1 MIARL
6 KGKVDLLGDDFLVL
20 DVNGVGYQV
29 YCSSR
34 TLRQYSLNV
43 SIMLEIETY
52 VREDNIQLFGFNS
65 VQEKDFFRLLTV
77 VPGVGAKV
85 ALAILGSFP
94 LEELGQIISI
104 GDKASLTRASGVGPK
119 LAARIIGEL
128 KEKVV
133 FLFSNGLVAGSA
145 ESRSYVSEET
155 NSAIN
160 EATSGLVNLGYSLV
174 DSRTALMKVAK
185 TNKEEYS
192 VEELIKLGL
201 RELSAAKNS

>member
-34 TLRQYSLNV
+34 TLRQYSPNV

-133 FLFSNGLVAGSA
+133 FIFNNRLVAGSA
-145 ESRSYVSEET
+145 ESRSYVSEEI

-174 DSRTALMKVAK
+174 DSRTALMRVAK

>member
-133 FLFSNGLVAGSA
+133 FLFSNGQVAGSA

-160 EATSGLVNLGYSLV
+160 EAASGLVNLGYTLV
-174 DSRTALMKVAK
+174 DSHTALMKVAK

>member
-160 EATSGLVNLGYSLV
+160 EAASGLVNLGYSLV
-174 DSRTALMKVAK
+174 DSRTALMRVAK

>member
-34 TLRQYSLNV
+34 ALRQYSLNV

-160 EATSGLVNLGYSLV
+160 EAASGLVNLGYSLV

>member
-160 EATSGLVNLGYSLV
+160 EAASGLVNLGYSLV